1 MNCYACANEAT
12 SQCKRCGRPYCDAH
26 GDALCAECLKP
37 ASALPSFTLY
47 RGSLLALL
55 VGTAF
60 ALWLLVRPPGG
71 SEESSPVVLPQPE
84 KATAT
89 ATVQAPTS
97 TPSRLTTPT
106 PARPAG
112 GPAATATPTSREYV
126 VQEGDTLYGIAENL
140 KPPDNDLVDFVLEIA
155 RLNNLGDPD
164 SVVLHPGQTLIIP

>member
-37 ASALPSFTLY
+37 ASALPSYTLY

-71 SEESSPVVLPQPE
+71 SEESSPVVLPQQE

-89 ATVQAPTS
+89 ATVEAPTS
-97 TPSRLTTPT
+97 TPSQPTTPT
-106 PARPAG
+106 
-112 GPAATATPTSREYV
+112 PAATATPTTREYV
-126 VQEGDTLYGIAENL
+126 VQEGDTLYGIGEKF
-140 KPPDNDLVDFVLEIA
+140 KPPDQNVVDFVREIA
-155 RLNNLGDPD
+155 QVNNLGDPD
-164 SVVLHPGQTLIIP
+164 AAVLRPGQTLIIP